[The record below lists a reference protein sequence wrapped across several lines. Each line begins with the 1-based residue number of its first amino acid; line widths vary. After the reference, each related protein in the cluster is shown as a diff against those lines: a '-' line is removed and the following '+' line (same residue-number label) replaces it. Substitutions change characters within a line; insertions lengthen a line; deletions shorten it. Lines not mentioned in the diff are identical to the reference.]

1 MLKGFQPQDMDD
13 KWGTQHETPDAQGNI
28 VLNLYRSWTSQ
39 PIYSL
44 TITPGDP
51 NKTQAKDWATI
62 VKISWDK
69 QPGHIEIPED
79 EAKEGAINLCNGLL
93 GCELK
98 D

>member
-1 MLKGFQPQDMDD
+1 MLKGFQPQDMDE
-13 KWGTQHETPDAQGNI
+13 KWGAQYDRPDAQGNI
-28 VLNLYRSWTSQ
+28 VLHLYRSWGSQ

-51 NKTQAKDWATI
+51 NATQAKDWANI

-69 QPGHIEIPED
+69 QPGDIEILED
-79 EAKEGAINLCNGLL
+79 EAKNDAINLCNGLL
-93 GCELK
+93 RCELK